1 MRDMESLKIRP
12 YARLITMLGDQLI
25 KDESIAIIELVKNA
39 YDADAENVK
48 ISFVNFTSDLSAN
61 DNSSIVIEDDGN
73 GMDVNILK
81 NAWMNPATPE
91 KLKRKQ
97 VNSSTDKGR
106 IMQGEKG
113 IGRFAIFKLG
123 RKIDIITRRQ
133 KHDGVHFVD
142 APEDEREYVLHYDF
156 SDYDQDFLKKDGEVQ
171 EIFLEDLS
179 AKLEER
185 LPVEIVPSAIS
196 FNTKNIETRKP
207 YGTKII
213 ISNLNGTW
221 SRNKVN
227 KVNQNILRM
236 QPIFGEEFKRD
247 FSVHIEANGRTYLSQ
262 EQGLDDIR
270 QIMEQ
275 KAVFIV
281 SGSFNDK
288 TTTIEYKIE
297 SKEGNRNLTFNLSD
311 PEMVGITQMKPFFE
325 SIKARSVECGS
336 FSYKFYIFDL
346 DITANKGDT
355 RYYLS
360 EEEKKSI
367 KAHRV
372 YLYRDGIRVMPYGD
386 QEDDWL
392 NLDVIRGTE
401 RANKILGNDQLVGYI
416 TITQKENPNL
426 KDKTNREGLIE
437 DGNAKYDLVSICQLI
452 LRYIRTNDYTKY
464 AIDKKKKKQKVDEEL
479 NKPIVLISNA
489 RKEEIGK
496 QVIDKVLEKSGN
508 IKISDIPKEKID
520 EGQKYIDRFLDGLE
534 QSYRKQLEVMEN
546 RITRTE
552 NLAAIGLSSETA
564 YHDARIILQE
574 ANNSLGALIKSYKDK
589 TSAFL
594 ERRQVVGELQPIKKQ
609 TSTAASLMQ
618 DIQRLFPSTK
628 NKKKKVNIQYVITMV
643 KNLYTKSLE
652 GSNIECIIQTDKDDL
667 IMECTDAVLLQVFI
681 NLFDNALYW
690 LKTIRWN
697 RRIVVRVNAEERT
710 VIFADSGPGVRAD
723 DAPYI
728 FEPFFSGK
736 GEDGK
741 GLGLYIARQLLDRY
755 NSRIELLQTEED
767 KLLSGAN
774 FVLSFGNEV
783 S

>member
-97 VNSSTDKGR
+97 VNGSTDKGR

-196 FNTKNIETRKP
+196 FNTKYIETRKP

-336 FSYKFYIFDL
+336 FSYKFFIFDL

-416 TITQKENPNL
+416 TITQRENPNL

-594 ERRQVVGELQPIKKQ
+594 ERKQVVGELQPIKKQ

-628 NKKKKVNIQYVITMV
+628 NKKKKVNIQYVIAMV

>member
-156 SDYDQDFLKKDGEVQ
+156 SDYDQDFLKKDGEEQ

-185 LPVEIVPSAIS
+185 LPVEIVSSAIS
-196 FNTKNIETRKP
+196 FDTKYIETRKP

-311 PEMVGITQMKPFFE
+311 SEMVGITQMKPFFE
-325 SIKARSVECGS
+325 SIKERNVECGS